1 MTKNPTPIHESVREY
16 YAAQARSSGSCCG
29 SEASSCCGP
38 TQKNVLYPAE
48 LITSMPD
55 EVANFSLGC
64 GDPISLAGLTPG
76 ETVLDLGSCGG
87 LDCFLSSRAMS

>member
-1 MTKNPTPIHESVREY
+1 MTQNPTPIHESVREY

-29 SEASSCCGP
+29 AEAVRAAA
-38 TQKNVLYPAE
+38 TQKNLLYPAE

-64 GDPISLAGLTPG
+64 GDPITWP
-76 ETVLDLGSCGG
+76 D
-87 LDCFLSSRAMS
+87 